1 MKDRT
6 TNPAWNL
13 LLRAQRVILVV
24 TCAALTLIISG
35 ACILRFF
42 GINFVGFEELATLVA
57 FWLYMIGCGHGSY
70 EKSQITADIVELLL
84 PESKGKELMRVFK
97 WVLTFILG
105 VIFAFWA
112 FQLLMWSLQTNSRTP
127 AFRFPIAWIQ
137 ASILVGLV
145 ISSFYNLVYLK
156 DEVLIFLGK
165 KEKPVPD
172 GTDETG
178 EGD

>member
-6 TNPAWNL
+6 KNPAWNL
-13 LLRAQRVILVV
+13 LLKVQRFILVV

-84 PESKGKELMRVFK
+84 PESRGKELMRVIK
-97 WVLTFILG
+97 WILTFILG

-127 AFRFPIAWIQ
+127 AFRFPNAWIQ
-137 ASILVGLV
+137 SSILVGLV

-156 DEVLIFLGK
+156 DEILIFLGK
-165 KEKPVPD
+165 KERVAVPD
-172 GTDETG
+172 EDG